1 MKVILSKV
9 LITLVFLTSCGN
21 EESRNASKAD
31 MAISQ
36 VEAEKIEKD
45 VMNRKNILNGMLS
58 VLIPEDF
65 TLMTN
70 EEKQLKYPGQNAPQE
85 VWANKDRDINIS
97 FSNTNQPLPESE
109 LDVYINQVAEGV
121 RKNMSGSRWYGMN
134 TKTFNGLRAGV
145 LEFESPVQDGNIYN
159 LMCFACVKGKLIVY
173 SFNCLAKDKE
183 KLSRIGKQII
193 ESVK

>member
-1 MKVILSKV
+1 MILINIINV
-9 LITLVFLTSCGN
+9 VFLLSSCANGEN
-21 EESRNASKAD
+21 RNLSNAGEEINRVESVKTD
-31 MAISQ
+31 M
-36 VEAEKIEKD
+36 VG
-45 VMNRKNILNGMLS
+45 MNRKNVLNGMLS
-58 VLIPEDF
+58 VLIPDDF

-109 LDVYINQVAEGV
+109 LEMYIKQVAEGV
-121 RKNMSGSRWYGMN
+121 KANISGSRWYGAN
-134 TKTFNGLRAGV
+134 TSTFNGLKVGV
-145 LEFESPVQDGNIYN
+145 IEFESPAQDGNIYN
-159 LMCFACVKGKLIVY
+159 LMCFTCIKGKLIMY

-183 KLSRIGKQII
+183 KLFSISKQIV